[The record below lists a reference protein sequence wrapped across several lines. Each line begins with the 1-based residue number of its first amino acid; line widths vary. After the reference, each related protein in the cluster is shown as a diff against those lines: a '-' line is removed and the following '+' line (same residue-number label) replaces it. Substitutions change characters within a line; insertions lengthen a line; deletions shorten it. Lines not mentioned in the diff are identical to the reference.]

1 VVAAEVIQRHVQEGV
16 EVARQAKLPR
26 QVIDFIEQHHGTRL
40 VAYFFHRAKEEAER
54 AGAPPPREEDFRYAG
69 PKPQTREAALVM
81 IAGMVVATSR
91 NVAVATA
98 EKLRALVD
106 RAIHAV
112 VAEGQLDECEI
123 TLRDLEQTARSFAA
137 SLDRIYTA
145 RSDAP
150 PTTPRLRVL
159 EPEAKPA

>member
-1 VVAAEVIQRHVQEGV
+1 
-16 EVARQAKLPR
+16 
-26 QVIDFIEQHHGTRL
+26 VIDFIPQHHGTRL
-40 VAYFFHRAKEEAER
+40 VAYFFHRAKEDAER
-54 AGAPPPREEDFRYAG
+54 AGEPPPREEDFRYSG

-81 IAGMVVATSR
+81 IADMVVATSR
-91 NVAVATA
+91 NVSVSTA

-106 RAIHAV
+106 RAVQAV

-123 TLRDLEQTARSFAA
+123 TLRDLEQTARSFAG

-150 PTTPRLRVL
+150 PTVPRLRVL
-159 EPEAKPA
+159 DNELKRA